1 MFNYDNKLLG
11 SNFNTLLFRSFGWII
26 LGLISSFFINNVFV
40 LSDDFPTYYNIFD
53 DLNWK
58 SYLTLGFYILGFII
72 PILFVISSPLNTLKF
87 DASILHQFNVYL
99 IRACF
104 WVVILV
110 GITDFII
117 SFMRVERILPLI
129 FNDYYVRA
137 LSRSAF
143 VGLFIHVPLILIGFI
158 IALFTKT
165 IGFTWL
171 ALIIV
176 AGELFIVISRFIF
189 SYEQSFMGDLV
200 RYWYAAL
207 FLFASAYTL
216 YEDGHVRVDVFYA
229 SKSKKSK
236 GFINAFGCILLGV
249 STCLVI
255 ILIGFDGKQSI
266 INSPIM
272 NFEVTQTGTVGMFI
286 KYQMAAFLGIFAL
299 TMLIQFIS
307 YFFDSVE
314 DYQNNNDAYDQQTS
328 QHNF

>member
-11 SNFNTLLFRSFGWII
+11 SNFNILLFRSFGWVI
-26 LGLISSFFINNVFV
+26 LGLISSFLINNVFV
-40 LSDDFPTYYNIFD
+40 LSYDFPTYYNIFD
-53 DLNWK
+53 NLNWK

-143 VGLFIHVPLILIGFI
+143 VGLYIHVPLILIGFI
-158 IALFTKT
+158 ITLFTRT

-314 DYQNNNDAYDQQTS
+314 DYQNNNDADDQQTS

>member
-1 MFNYDNKLLG
+1 MFNYDHKFFSLNSTVLLY
-11 SNFNTLLFRSFGWII
+11 RSFGWII
-26 LGLISSFFINNVFV
+26 LGLIFSFFINNIFI
-40 LSDDFPTYYNIFD
+40 LSYDFPIYYNIFK
-53 DLNWK
+53 DLSWK
-58 SYLTLGFYILGFII
+58 SYVVLFFYFLGFII
-72 PILFVISSPLNTLKF
+72 PIAFVFSFPQNTLKF
-87 DASILHQFNVYL
+87 EAEILHRFNIYF

-104 WVVILV
+104 WVVIFV

-117 SFMRVERILPLI
+117 SFMRVERILPII

-143 VGLFIHVPLILIGFI
+143 VGLYIHLPLILIGFI
-158 IALFTKT
+158 IALFTRT

-176 AGELFIVISRFIF
+176 AGELLIVISRFIF

-229 SKSKKSK
+229 SKSKKDK
-236 GFINAFGCILLGV
+236 GIINALGCILLGV

-255 ILIGFDGKQSI
+255 ILMGFDGKQSI

-286 KYQMAAFLGIFAL
+286 KYQMAAFLGIFAF
-299 TMLIQFIS
+299 TMLVQFIS
-307 YFFDSVE
+307 YFFDSVA
-314 DYQNNNDAYDQQTS
+314 DYHNSSDLKDQKAPHS
-328 QHNF
+328 HF

>member
-1 MFNYDNKLLG
+1 MFKLDHKILA
-11 SNFNTLLFRSFGWII
+11 SNSSILLFRSFGWVI
-26 LGLISSFFINNVFV
+26 LGLISSFFINNIFV
-40 LSDDFPTYYNIFD
+40 LSNDFPTYYNMFNSS
-53 DLNWK
+53 NWK
-58 SYLTLGFYILGFII
+58 SYLTLLFYILGFII
-72 PILFVISSPLNTLKF
+72 PILFVLSSPLNTLKF
-87 DASILHQFNVYL
+87 DAAILHNFNIYL

-117 SFMRVERILPLI
+117 AFMRVERLLPLI
-129 FNDYYVRA
+129 FNDFYVRA

-143 VGLFIHVPLILIGFI
+143 VGLYIHVPLILIAFV
-158 IALFTKT
+158 IAIFTRT

-236 GFINAFGCILLGV
+236 GLINAFGCILLGV

-307 YFFDSVE
+307 YFFDNVE
-314 DYQNNNDAYDQQTS
+314 DYQNNNDVEDQQIS
-328 QHNF
+328 KHHF

>member
-1 MFNYDNKLLG
+1 MFNHDNKLLV
-11 SNFNTLLFRSFGWII
+11 SNFNVLLFRSFGWII
-26 LGLISSFFINNVFV
+26 LGLISSFLINNVFV
-40 LSDDFPTYYNIFD
+40 LSYDFPTYYNIFNN
-53 DLNWK
+53 LNWK

-72 PILFVISSPLNTLKF
+72 PILFVISSPLNTLKY

-143 VGLFIHVPLILIGFI
+143 VGLYVHVPLILIAFI
-158 IALFTKT
+158 IALFTRT

-314 DYQNNNDAYDQQTS
+314 DYQNNNDIDDQQTS
-328 QHNF
+328 QNHF

>member
-1 MFNYDNKLLG
+1 MFNYDHKSLT
-11 SNFNTLLFRSFGWII
+11 SNSNILLFRCFGWVI
-26 LGLISSFFINNVFV
+26 LGLVFSFFVNNIFV
-40 LSDDFPTYYNIFD
+40 LSLDFPTYYNMFN

-58 SYLTLGFYILGFII
+58 SYLTLIFYILGFII
-72 PILFVISSPLNTLKF
+72 PTFYVINSPKNTLEF
-87 DASILHQFNVYL
+87 DASVLHNFNVYL

-110 GITDFII
+110 GITDFVIA
-117 SFMRVERILPLI
+117 FMRVERVLPLI
-129 FNDYYVRA
+129 FNDFYVRA

-143 VGLFIHVPLILIGFI
+143 VGLYIHLPLILISFI
-158 IALFTKT
+158 IALFTRT

-314 DYQNNNDAYDQQTS
+314 DYQKQTDLPDQQIS
-328 QHNF
+328 QGNL

>member
-1 MFNYDNKLLG
+1 MFNYDHKSLT
-11 SNFNTLLFRSFGWII
+11 SNSNILLFRCFGWVI
-26 LGLISSFFINNVFV
+26 LGLVFSFFVNNIFV
-40 LSDDFPTYYNIFD
+40 LSFDFPTYYNMFN

-58 SYLTLGFYILGFII
+58 SYLTLIFYILGFII
-72 PILFVISSPLNTLKF
+72 PTFYVINSPKNTLEF
-87 DASILHQFNVYL
+87 DASVLHNFNVYF

-110 GITDFII
+110 GITDFVIA
-117 SFMRVERILPLI
+117 FMRVERVLPLI
-129 FNDYYVRA
+129 FNDFYVRA

-143 VGLFIHVPLILIGFI
+143 VGLYIHLPLILISFI
-158 IALFTKT
+158 IALFTRT

-314 DYQNNNDAYDQQTS
+314 DYQKQTDLPDQQIS
-328 QHNF
+328 QGNL

>member
-1 MFNYDNKLLG
+1 MFKYDPKLL
-11 SNFNTLLFRSFGWII
+11 SLNSSILLFRSFGWII
-26 LGLISSFFINNVFV
+26 LGLIFSFLINNILV
-40 LSDDFPTYYNIFD
+40 LSYDFPTYYNLFTKV
-53 DLNWK
+53 NWM
-58 SYLTLGFYILGFII
+58 SFITLGIYILGFIL
-72 PILFVISSPLNTLKF
+72 PVLFVILSPLNTLKF
-87 DASILHQFNVYL
+87 DASLLHNFNIYL

-110 GITDFII
+110 GVTDFTI
-117 SFMRVERILPLI
+117 SFMRVERILPIL
-129 FNDYYVRA
+129 FNDFFVRA

-143 VGLFIHVPLILIGFI
+143 VGLYVHLPLILISFI
-158 IALFTKT
+158 IALFTRT

-176 AGELFIVISRFIF
+176 AGELLIVISRFIF

-216 YEDGHVRVDVFYA
+216 YDDGHVRVDVFYA
-229 SKSKKSK
+229 SMSKKTK
-236 GFINAFGCILLGV
+236 GAINAFGCIFLGV

-255 ILIGFDGKQSI
+255 VLIGFDGKQSI

-307 YFFDSVE
+307 YFFDSVA
-314 DYQNNNDAYDQQTS
+314 DYQNNSQLSDQKQNQS
-328 QHNF
+328 HN

>member
-11 SNFNTLLFRSFGWII
+11 SNFNILLFRSFGWII
-26 LGLISSFFINNVFV
+26 LGLISSFLINNVFV
-40 LSDDFPTYYNIFD
+40 LSYDFPTYYNIFN

-58 SYLTLGFYILGFII
+58 SYLTLGFYVLGFII
-72 PILFVISSPLNTLKF
+72 PILFVISYPLNTLKY

-117 SFMRVERILPLI
+117 SFMRVERVLPLI

-143 VGLFIHVPLILIGFI
+143 VGLYIHVPLILIAFV
-158 IALFTKT
+158 IALFTRT

-314 DYQNNNDAYDQQTS
+314 DYQNNNDIDDQQTS
-328 QHNF
+328 QNHF

>member
-11 SNFNTLLFRSFGWII
+11 SNFNILLFRSFGWII
-26 LGLISSFFINNVFV
+26 LGLISSFLINNVFV
-40 LSDDFPTYYNIFD
+40 LSYDFPTYYNIFN

-58 SYLTLGFYILGFII
+58 SYLTLGFYVLGFII
-72 PILFVISSPLNTLKF
+72 PILFVISYPLNTLKF

-117 SFMRVERILPLI
+117 SFMRVERVLPLI

-143 VGLFIHVPLILIGFI
+143 VGLYIHVPLILIAFI
-158 IALFTKT
+158 IALFTRT

-314 DYQNNNDAYDQQTS
+314 DYQNNNNSDDQQTS
-328 QHNF
+328 QHHF

>member
-1 MFNYDNKLLG
+1 MFKLDHKVFA
-11 SNFNTLLFRSFGWII
+11 SNSNILLFRSFGWVI
-26 LGLISSFFINNVFV
+26 LGLISSFFINNIFV
-40 LSDDFPTYYNIFD
+40 LSHDFPTYYNMFNN
-53 DLNWK
+53 LNWK
-58 SYLTLGFYILGFII
+58 SYLTLMFYILGFFI
-72 PILFVISSPLNTLKF
+72 PILFVFSSPLNTLKF
-87 DASILHQFNVYL
+87 DAAILHNFNVYL

-117 SFMRVERILPLI
+117 SFMRVERLLPLI
-129 FNDYYVRA
+129 FNDFYVRA

-143 VGLFIHVPLILIGFI
+143 VGLYIHLPLILIAFI
-158 IALFTKT
+158 IAIFTRT

-314 DYQNNNDAYDQQTS
+314 DYQNNNNVDDQQIS
-328 QHNF
+328 QNHF

>member
-11 SNFNTLLFRSFGWII
+11 SNFNILLFRSFGWII
-26 LGLISSFFINNVFV
+26 LGLISSFIINNVFV
-40 LSDDFPTYYNIFD
+40 LSYDFPTYYNIFN

-143 VGLFIHVPLILIGFI
+143 VGLYIHVPLILIAFI
-158 IALFTKT
+158 IALFTRT

-314 DYQNNNDAYDQQTS
+314 DYQNNNNSDDQQTS
-328 QHNF
+328 QHHF

>member
-1 MFNYDNKLLG
+1 MFHNDHKHLSSSSNILLY
-11 SNFNTLLFRSFGWII
+11 RCFGWII
-26 LGLISSFFINNVFV
+26 LGFVFSFFLNNVFV
-40 LSDDFPTYYNIFD
+40 LSYQFPIYYHIFSE
-53 DLNWK
+53 LNWK
-58 SYLTLGFYILGFII
+58 SYTALGIYLSGLII
-72 PILFVISSPLNTLKF
+72 PIMFVFSFPKNTLKF
-87 DASILHQFNVYL
+87 EAGILHKFNVYL

-104 WVVILV
+104 WIVILI

-117 SFMRVERILPLI
+117 SFMRVERLLPI
-129 FNDYYVRA
+129 MFNDYYVRA

-143 VGLFIHVPLILIGFI
+143 VGLYVHVPLIILGFV
-158 IALFTKT
+158 IAFFTRT
-165 IGFTWL
+165 LGFTWL
-171 ALIIV
+171 ALLIV
-176 AGELFIVISRFIF
+176 AGELLIVISRFIF

-229 SKSKKSK
+229 SKSIKFK
-236 GFINAFGCILLGV
+236 GIINALGCILLGV

-255 ILIGFDGKQSI
+255 IVIGFDGKQSI

-286 KYQMAAFLGIFAL
+286 KYQMAAFLGVFAL

-307 YFFDSVE
+307 YFFNSIA
-314 DYQNNNDAYDQQTS
+314 DYYDNSERLDQQTTRIS
-328 QHNF
+328 S

>member
-11 SNFNTLLFRSFGWII
+11 SNFNILLFRSFGWII
-26 LGLISSFFINNVFV
+26 LGLISSFLINNVFV
-40 LSDDFPTYYNIFD
+40 LSYDFPTYYNIFNN
-53 DLNWK
+53 LNWK

-72 PILFVISSPLNTLKF
+72 PILFVISSPLNTLKY

-117 SFMRVERILPLI
+117 SFMRVERVLPLI

-143 VGLFIHVPLILIGFI
+143 VGLYIHVPLILIAFI
-158 IALFTKT
+158 IALFTRT

-314 DYQNNNDAYDQQTS
+314 DYQNNNNSDDQQTS
-328 QHNF
+328 QHHF

>member
-11 SNFNTLLFRSFGWII
+11 SNFNILLFRSFGWII
-26 LGLISSFFINNVFV
+26 LGLISSFLINNVFV
-40 LSDDFPTYYNIFD
+40 LSYDFPTYYNIFN

-143 VGLFIHVPLILIGFI
+143 VGLYIHVPLILIAFI
-158 IALFTKT
+158 IALFTRT

-314 DYQNNNDAYDQQTS
+314 DYQNNNDIDDQQTS
-328 QHNF
+328 QNHF

>member
-26 LGLISSFFINNVFV
+26 LGLISSFLINNFFV

-58 SYLTLGFYILGFII
+58 SYLTLGFYFLGFII

-143 VGLFIHVPLILIGFI
+143 VGLYIHVPLILIGFI
-158 IALFTKT
+158 IALFTRT

-314 DYQNNNDAYDQQTS
+314 DYQNNNDADDQQIS